1 MKRLVTALASMMSVV
16 GLAVL
21 SEGCSLIDEQ
31 LVNCPEEVIVDYH
44 VRLITNK
51 EQELDTKL
59 GTYKNRP
66 LREAIEDYLSDI
78 FVETAHDADLSFY
91 ALPADEREFH
101 AGEIWNAGEKS
112 YSLQLP
118 AGDYNNLVA
127 ANLADNGVVRLTG
140 DETSAGSYFDQNA
153 EDVVAS
159 HKTGVFSA
167 RKLMPVIH
175 DHKVQQHFDVDLYM
189 ANDAGGILLN
199 VDSCYFSN
207 IRCEIEGLADG
218 FNLQDSTYTYSSHTR
233 VKADLIDAQPYV
245 DRASVLPQPTV
256 TPVMYRWQLWK
267 RTPVIFCGVGF
278 SSRTSDLL
286 TTYDDQPVYWAVHL
300 YVTLS
305 NGSVTKS
312 TVYAGEPLPAANL
325 KLIMGWLLSDGSFAP
340 EPPLPPSGP
349 PEPEPDPEL
358 DLVVGVDV
366 QLDWKPGLDFDPII

>member
-1 MKRLVTALASMMSVV
+1 MMSIV
-16 GLAVL
+16 GLAAL
-21 SEGCSLIDEQ
+21 SGGCSLIDET
-31 LVNCPEEVIVDYH
+31 LVDCPEEVIVDYH

-59 GTYKNRP
+59 GTFKNRP
-66 LREAIEDYLSDI
+66 LRLAIEDYLSDI

-91 ALPADEREFH
+91 ALPDDEREFH

-112 YSLQLP
+112 YILQLP

-159 HKTGVFSA
+159 HKTGLFTA
-167 RKLMPVIH
+167 RKTMQIIH
-175 DHKVQQHFDVDLYM
+175 DHKVRQHFDVDLFM

-199 VDSCYFSN
+199 VDSCDFRN

-218 FNLQDSTYTYSSHTR
+218 FNLQDSTYTYSAHTL

-245 DRASVLPQPTV
+245 DKASVQPQPTV
-256 TPVMYRWQLWK
+256 TPVMYRWELWK

-278 SSRTSDLL
+278 SSRTSGTL
-286 TTYDDQPVYWAVHL
+286 TTFDNQPVYWAVNL
-300 YVTLS
+300 YVTLA

-325 KLIMGWLLSDGSFAP
+325 KLIMGWLLADGSFVP
-340 EPPLPPSGP
+340 EPPLPPAGP
-349 PEPEPDPEL
+349 PEPDEPESD

-366 QLDWKPGLDFDPII
+366 ELDWKPGLDFDPILR